1 MGSLDKLVKNFI
13 TTSNIFKFRLEM
25 GWLEDLNRL
34 LQEFLYPSVG
44 FYALTV
50 ERVLLSLIVTFILT
64 MFIYYVYRKTFRGVI
79 YTKNFNLTLVL
90 VGLVVTLVTI
100 PISSSVALS
109 LGMIGALSMIR
120 FRTAIKDPAEIAFTF
135 WAIAVG
141 IASGAALYMVAVVG
155 SPIIGLFIFALSKA
169 RMHSSDPYL
178 LVIHYSS
185 DAEKAVQQALPKG
198 KIRSRTVTRDGV
210 ELMLEV
216 RMKEKETSEID
227 KLLKIE
233 GVRDASLVSYSADT
247 AP

>member
-1 MGSLDKLVKNFI
+1 
-13 TTSNIFKFRLEM
+13 
-25 GWLEDLNRL
+25 
-34 LQEFLYPSVG
+34 
-44 FYALTV
+44 
-50 ERVLLSLIVTFILT
+50 
-64 MFIYYVYRKTFRGVI
+64 
-79 YTKNFNLTLVL
+79 
-90 VGLVVTLVTI
+90 
-100 PISSSVALS
+100 
-109 LGMIGALSMIR
+109 
-120 FRTAIKDPAEIAFTF
+120 
-135 WAIAVG
+135 
-141 IASGAALYMVAVVG
+141 
-155 SPIIGLFIFALSKA
+155 
-169 RMHSSDPYL
+169 